1 MICIPL
7 PLLYRFQVLGWT
19 YVMLSLGGGTVSY
32 FMIKHFLI
40 HIQKKNKMTSEI
52 HKIHELRDRIKN
64 LLGKIYVLYAL
75 INKYLL
81 NQSLLNK

>member
-1 MICIPL
+1 
-7 PLLYRFQVLGWT
+7 
-19 YVMLSLGGGTVSY
+19 
-32 FMIKHFLI
+32 
-40 HIQKKNKMTSEI
+40 MTSEI